1 MKAGLMT
8 GRDQPE
14 ASPET
19 LGDGPDPLGAVVRR
33 TRVGMMVETLSRAF
47 WPLGSFLAAFWAALA
62 FGLPEILSRGQ
73 LVLALALGV
82 GGIAYFLVTGIR
94 AVRWPSEADARAR
107 VDATLPGRPLAALRD
122 TAALG
127 AEDPGARA
135 VWAAHIAR
143 MRRATLG
150 ARPVGP
156 DPRLATRDPWALRL
170 AALVALIAAAVFARG
185 EGLVGVP
192 AALAPGG
199 GTAMATGPSFEGWAE
214 PPGYTGRPTL
224 YLPEVPADRPV
235 SVPVGTRITLRAY
248 GDLSRFELAQTVAD
262 VGLVPAGVPETDGP
276 PPPPKP
282 PALTEVAPGIAIAE
296 FEVTRDGGVTLSQRG
311 RTLGQWQFLMEPDQ
325 PPTIALSNPVERGP
339 TGETR
344 LGYRAED
351 DYGIAGARAEITLDL
366 GRVDRRYGLAVDP
379 VARPPLAV
387 DLPLPM
393 RGAGAEVSETLVEDF
408 SKNPWAGLP
417 VTLTLTAEDGLGQTG
432 SSGPIAT
439 VLPGRRFYD
448 PLAAALIEQRRDL
461 LWSPENAPRV
471 TRVLR
476 AVTYRPEDVFDDP
489 RAYLVVRVAIR
500 ELAVAEDNG
509 DVPAMVEEVAE
520 ALWQAA
526 LRIEEGDLGDAKA
539 RLERAKERLSEA
551 LKNDASDEEI
561 ARLMDELRQAT
572 QDYMQQMA
580 REAIERG
587 DQQQAEAPP
596 PGQTMTQNQIQEL
609 MDRIQELSEQ
619 GRKAEAEQLLS
630 MLQQL
635 LENMQM
641 RMGQGGEGQ
650 GRDGPGQRTM
660 QGLADTLREQQGLAD
675 ESFDQLQ
682 REFRE
687 GRDGGDGSEPGQD
700 QGEGKGGS
708 RDLAERQEA
717 LRDLMEGMRRDL
729 PGDAG
734 EAAREA
740 LREAERDMGE
750 ARDRL
755 NEGDTSGA
763 LDRQA
768 GAIDRLR
775 EGMREI
781 DEDMRRAE
789 GGQRGQR
796 GQGGREGAARAE
808 GGDDP
813 LGRPLGTRGGVG
825 TDQNM
830 LPGANSAARAR
841 DLLDE
846 IRRRAGEFSRP
857 PLELDYLRRLLD
869 QF

>member
-1 MKAGLMT
+1 M
-8 GRDQPE
+8 
-14 ASPET
+14 
-19 LGDGPDPLGAVVRR
+19 
-33 TRVGMMVETLSRAF
+33 
-47 WPLGSFLAAFWAALA
+47 
-62 FGLPEILSRGQ
+62 
-73 LVLALALGV
+73 
-82 GGIAYFLVTGIR
+82 
-94 AVRWPSEADARAR
+94 
-107 VDATLPGRPLAALRD
+107 RD

-127 AEDPGARA
+127 AEDAGARA

-143 MRRATLG
+143 MRRAVLA
-150 ARPVGP
+150 ARAVGP

-170 AALVALIAAAVFARG
+170 AALTALIAAALFARG

-192 AALAPGG
+192 AALAPGA
-199 GTAMATGPSFEGWAE
+199 GTAMVTGPSFEGWAE
-214 PPGYTGRPTL
+214 PPAYTGRPTL

-248 GDLSRFELAQTVAD
+248 GDPSRFELAQTVAD
-262 VGLVPAGVPETDGP
+262 VGLVPAGAAATDGP

-296 FEVTRDGGVTLSQRG
+296 FEVTRNGAVTLSQRG
-311 RTLGQWQFLMEPDQ
+311 RTLGQWQFVMEPDQ
-325 PPTIALSNPVERGP
+325 PPVIALTAPVERAP

-344 LGYRAED
+344 LGYRATD
-351 DYGIAGARAEITLDL
+351 DYGVAAARAEITLDL
-366 GRVDRRYGLAVDP
+366 AKVDRRYGLAVDP

-393 RGAGAEVSETLVEDF
+393 RGAGAEVTETLVEDF

-432 SSGPIAT
+432 SNGPIET

-461 LWSPENAPRV
+461 LWSPENAARV
-471 TRVLR
+471 TQVLR

-500 ELAVAEDNG
+500 ELAVARENG
-509 DVPAMVEEVAE
+509 TVPAMVDEVAE

-526 LRIEEGDLGDAKA
+526 IQIEEGDLGDAKA

-596 PGQTMTQNQIQEL
+596 PGQTMTQDQIQQL

-641 RMGQGGEGQ
+641 RMGQGGEGE
-650 GRDGPGQRTM
+650 GGPGQRTM

-687 GRDGGDGSEPGQD
+687 GRGEGSEPGEQPE
-700 QGEGKGGS
+700 GEGEGEGQPGS
-708 RDLAERQEA
+708 RQLAERQEA
-717 LRDLMEGMRRDL
+717 LRQLMEEMRRDL
-729 PGDAG
+729 PGNAG

-750 ARDRL
+750 ARDKL

-775 EGMREI
+775 DGMREMA
-781 DEDMRRAE
+781 DDMRRAE
-789 GGQRGQR
+789 GGQRGQ
-796 GQGGREGAARAE
+796 GAREGAERAE
-808 GGDDP
+808 GGKDP

-825 TDQNM
+825 TDQSM
-830 LPGANSAARAR
+830 VPGANSAARAR
-841 DLLDE
+841 ELLDE